1 VNDLVAV
8 LVAIAGAI
16 TFGASDV
23 IEQRATHRV
32 ANRPPLDLRLFADL
46 AVNRLWLIG
55 ITVDI
60 SASAMQ
66 AIALHFGPLALVQPI
81 LVLDLLFAVVITAV
95 LGRRRPDRV
104 VGAGVLCC
112 TGGLVLFLAVSRPQS
127 PPVSV
132 APTILVPLGGGVAG
146 LIALCLIAWRVS
158 PRTFLPLATA
168 FACGAIFGVTAFLLK
183 EITQTIGLGF
193 NPPSQQWPLYAFIVA
208 EPIGFL
214 LNQNAFQ
221 ESSLIAP
228 VLAIRTV
235 TDPLVA
241 IGIGLVWLNE
251 RIAGS
256 PGAIAAEVVGLIVM
270 SAGVVALAYRSPHV
284 AARSSDSPAEGQQ
297 RGAQA
302 PGTRSDHA
310 LRRVATCLHGALPS
324 LFDDGVLCAD
334 KLLGPFGVAGLD
346 GFLNLT
352 SRP

>member
-1 VNDLVAV
+1 VRWTRNEFVVNELIAV
-8 LVAIAGAI
+8 PVAIAAAI

-23 IEQRATHRV
+23 IEQRATHKV
-32 ANRPPLDLRLFADL
+32 AKRPPLDLRLFADL

-81 LVLDLLFAVVITAV
+81 LVLDLLFAVVITSVMA
-95 LGRRRPDRV
+95 RRRPDRV

-112 TGGLVLFLAVSRPQS
+112 TGGLVLFLAVGRPQS
-127 PPVSV
+127 PAVNV
-132 APTILVPLGGGVAG
+132 APTILVPLGVG
-146 LIALCLIAWRVS
+146 IAVTIVLCLIAWRVS
-158 PRTFLPLATA
+158 PQRFLPLATA

-214 LNQNAFQ
+214 LNQDAFQ

-241 IGIGLVWLNE
+241 IGIGLIWLNE
-251 RIAGS
+251 QIASS
-256 PGAIAAEVVGLIVM
+256 PAAIAAEVAGLIIM
-270 SAGVVALAYRSPHV
+270 SVGVLALAYRSPHV
-284 AARSSDSPAEGQQ
+284 AARSAASALKSQPHNDAEQS
-297 RGAQA
+297 
-302 PGTRSDHA
+302 T
-310 LRRVATCLHGALPS
+310 
-324 LFDDGVLCAD
+324 
-334 KLLGPFGVAGLD
+334 
-346 GFLNLT
+346 
-352 SRP
+352 

>member
-1 VNDLVAV
+1 MNEQVAV
-8 LVAIAGAI
+8 LVAMAGAI
-16 TFGASDV
+16 TFGTSDV

-32 ANRPPLDLRLFADL
+32 AKRPPLDLRLFADL

-60 SASAMQ
+60 AASAMQ

-81 LVLDLLFAVVITAV
+81 LVLDLLFAVLISAA
-95 LGRRRPDRV
+95 LARRRPDRV
-104 VGAGVLCC
+104 MGAGLLCC
-112 TGGLVLFLAVSRPQS
+112 TGGLALFLAVARPQS
-127 PPVSV
+127 PAVRV
-132 APTILVPLGGGVAG
+132 APTILLPLGVGMAGV
-146 LIALCLIAWRVS
+146 IALCLFAWRVS
-158 PRTFLPLATA
+158 LRRFLPLATA

-251 RIAGS
+251 HIASS
-256 PGAIAAEVVGLIVM
+256 PAAIAAEVAGLIIM
-270 SAGVVALAYRSPHV
+270 SAGVLALAYRSPHV
-284 AARSSDSPAEGQQ
+284 AASTQRPCARSRSSP
-297 RGAQA
+297 R
-302 PGTRSDHA
+302 P
-310 LRRVATCLHGALPS
+310 RRT
-324 LFDDGVLCAD
+324 DGE
-334 KLLGPFGVAGLD
+334 
-346 GFLNLT
+346 
-352 SRP
+352 

>member
-1 VNDLVAV
+1 VNEQVAV
-8 LVAIAGAI
+8 LAAMAGAI

-32 ANRPPLDLRLFADL
+32 AKRPPLDLRLFADL

-60 SASAMQ
+60 AASAMQ
-66 AIALHFGPLALVQPI
+66 AVALHFGPLALVQPI
-81 LVLDLLFAVVITAV
+81 LVLDLLFAVLISAA
-95 LGRRRPDRV
+95 LARRRPDRV
-104 VGAGVLCC
+104 MGAGLLCC
-112 TGGLVLFLAVSRPQS
+112 TGGLVLFLAVARPQS
-127 PPVSV
+127 PAVRV
-132 APTILVPLGGGVAG
+132 APAILLPLGVGIAGV
-146 LIALCLIAWRVS
+146 IALCLVAWRVS
-158 PRTFLPLATA
+158 PRRFLPLATA

-241 IGIGLVWLNE
+241 IAIGLVWLNE
-251 RIAGS
+251 HIASS
-256 PGAIAAEVVGLIVM
+256 PAAIAAEVAGLIIM
-270 SAGVVALAYRSPHV
+270 SVGVVALAYRSPHV
-284 AARSSDSPAEGQQ
+284 AAPSPGPPLKSQRRGGAE
-297 RGAQA
+297 
-302 PGTRSDHA
+302 
-310 LRRVATCLHGALPS
+310 RR
-324 LFDDGVLCAD
+324 
-334 KLLGPFGVAGLD
+334 
-346 GFLNLT
+346 
-352 SRP
+352 

>member
-1 VNDLVAV
+1 VNELIAV
-8 LVAIAGAI
+8 PVAIAAAI

-23 IEQRATHRV
+23 IEQRATHKV
-32 ANRPPLDLRLFADL
+32 AKRPPLDLRLFADL

-81 LVLDLLFAVVITAV
+81 LVLDLLFAVVITSVMA
-95 LGRRRPDRV
+95 RRRPDRV

-112 TGGLVLFLAVSRPQS
+112 TGGLVLFLAVGRPQS
-127 PPVSV
+127 PAVSV
-132 APTILVPLGGGVAG
+132 APTILVPLGVG
-146 LIALCLIAWRVS
+146 IAVTIVLCLIAWRVS
-158 PRTFLPLATA
+158 PQRFLPLATA

-214 LNQNAFQ
+214 LNQDAFQ

-251 RIAGS
+251 QIASS
-256 PGAIAAEVVGLIVM
+256 PAAIAAEVAGLIIM
-270 SAGVVALAYRSPHV
+270 SVGVLALAYRSPHV
-284 AARSSDSPAEGQQ
+284 AAHSPASRLKSQPRDDAGQS
-297 RGAQA
+297 
-302 PGTRSDHA
+302 T
-310 LRRVATCLHGALPS
+310 
-324 LFDDGVLCAD
+324 
-334 KLLGPFGVAGLD
+334 
-346 GFLNLT
+346 
-352 SRP
+352 

>member
-1 VNDLVAV
+1 VNEPVAV

-23 IEQRATHRV
+23 IEQRATHKV
-32 ANRPPLDLRLFADL
+32 ANRPPLDFKLFADL
-46 AVNRLWLIG
+46 AVNRLWVIG

-60 SASAMQ
+60 SASVMQ

-81 LVLDLLFAVVITAV
+81 LVLDLLFAVVISAV
-95 LGRRRPDRV
+95 LARRRPDRIIN
-104 VGAGVLCC
+104 AGVLCC
-112 TGGLVLFLAVSRPQS
+112 CGGLALFLAVARPTS

-132 APTILVPLGGGVAG
+132 SPTILVPLGIGAVVV
-146 LIALCLIAWRVS
+146 IAPCLVAWRLS
-158 PRTFLPLATA
+158 PQRVLPLTTA
-168 FACGAIFGVTAFLLK
+168 FACGAIFGATAFLLK
-183 EITQTIGLGF
+183 ELTQTIGLGF

-251 RIAGS
+251 QLASS
-256 PGAIAAEVVGLIVM
+256 PAAIAAEVVGLILM
-270 SAGVVALAYRSPHV
+270 SVGVVALAYRSPHM
-284 AARSSDSPAEGQQ
+284 AAHSSPPSPAP
-297 RGAQA
+297 ADA
-302 PGTRSDHA
+302 TRRTDPQ
-310 LRRVATCLHGALPS
+310 T
-324 LFDDGVLCAD
+324 
-334 KLLGPFGVAGLD
+334 
-346 GFLNLT
+346 
-352 SRP
+352 

>member
-1 VNDLVAV
+1 VNELVAV

-23 IEQRATHRV
+23 IEQRATHKV
-32 ANRPPLDLRLFADL
+32 AKRPPLDFRLFADL
-46 AVNRLWLIG
+46 VANRLWLIG

-66 AIALHFGPLALVQPI
+66 AVALHFGPLALVQPI

-95 LGRRRPDRV
+95 LTRRRPDRV
-104 VGAGVLCC
+104 TGAGVLCC
-112 TGGLVLFLAVSRPQS
+112 TGGLALFLAVARPTS
-127 PPVSV
+127 PAVTV
-132 APTILVPLGGGVAG
+132 APTILVPIGIGVAVT
-146 LIALCLIAWRVS
+146 IALCLIAWRVS
-158 PRTFLPLATA
+158 PRKFLPLATA

-193 NPPSQQWPLYAFIVA
+193 NPPSQQWPLYAFIIA
-208 EPIGFL
+208 EPLGFL

-251 RIAGS
+251 QLASS
-256 PGAIAAEVVGLIVM
+256 PAAIAAEVAGLIIM
-270 SAGVVALAYRSPHV
+270 SVGVVALAYRSPHM
-284 AARSSDSPAEGQQ
+284 AAHSPASPPASQ
-297 RGAQA
+297 RGD
-302 PGTRSDHA
+302 S
-310 LRRVATCLHGALPS
+310 S
-324 LFDDGVLCAD
+324 E
-334 KLLGPFGVAGLD
+334 
-346 GFLNLT
+346 
-352 SRP
+352 RP

>member
-1 VNDLVAV
+1 MNELVAV
-8 LVAIAGAI
+8 PVAIAGAI

-23 IEQRATHRV
+23 IEQRATHTV
-32 ANRPPLDLRLFADL
+32 AKRPPLDLRLFADL

-60 SASAMQ
+60 AASVMQ
-66 AIALHFGPLALVQPI
+66 AFALHFGPLALVQPI
-81 LVLDLLFAVVITAV
+81 LVLDLLFAVVISAA
-95 LGRRRPDRV
+95 LARRRPDRV
-104 VGAGVLCC
+104 IGAGVLCC
-112 TGGLVLFLAVSRPQS
+112 TGGLALFLAVARPQS
-127 PPVSV
+127 SAVSV
-132 APTILVPLGGGVAG
+132 APTILWPLGVGIAG
-146 LIALCLIAWRVS
+146 AIALCLVAWRVS
-158 PRTFLPLATA
+158 PRKFLPLATA

-251 RIAGS
+251 RIATS
-256 PGAIAAEVVGLIVM
+256 PAAIAAEVAGLIIM
-270 SAGVVALAYRSPHV
+270 SVGVLALAYRSPHV
-284 AARSSDSPAEGQQ
+284 AAHSSASPLESQQ
-297 RGAQA
+297 RDDTQ
-302 PGTRSDHA
+302 
-310 LRRVATCLHGALPS
+310 RR
-324 LFDDGVLCAD
+324 
-334 KLLGPFGVAGLD
+334 
-346 GFLNLT
+346 
-352 SRP
+352 

>member
-1 VNDLVAV
+1 VNELIAV
-8 LVAIAGAI
+8 PVAIAAAI

-23 IEQRATHRV
+23 IEQRATHKV
-32 ANRPPLDLRLFADL
+32 AKRPPLDLRLFADL

-60 SASAMQ
+60 SASVMQ

-81 LVLDLLFAVVITAV
+81 LVLDLLFAAVITSVMA
-95 LGRRRPDRV
+95 RRRPDRV

-112 TGGLVLFLAVSRPQS
+112 TGGLVLFLAVGRPQS
-127 PPVSV
+127 PAVSV
-132 APTILVPLGGGVAG
+132 APTILLPLGVGIAG
-146 LIALCLIAWRVS
+146 TIALCLIAWRVS
-158 PRTFLPLATA
+158 PQRFLPLATA

-241 IGIGLVWLNE
+241 IGIGLLWLNE
-251 RIAGS
+251 QIASS
-256 PGAIAAEVVGLIVM
+256 PAAIAAEVAGLIIM
-270 SAGVVALAYRSPHV
+270 SVGVLALAYRSPHV
-284 AARSSDSPAEGQQ
+284 AAHSSASPLKSQPRDDAEQ
-297 RGAQA
+297 
-302 PGTRSDHA
+302 S
-310 LRRVATCLHGALPS
+310 
-324 LFDDGVLCAD
+324 
-334 KLLGPFGVAGLD
+334 K
-346 GFLNLT
+346 
-352 SRP
+352 

>member
-1 VNDLVAV
+1 MNELVAV
-8 LVAIAGAI
+8 PVALAGAI
-16 TFGASDV
+16 AFGASDV

-32 ANRPPLDLRLFADL
+32 AKRPPLDLRLFVDL

-60 SASAMQ
+60 AASGMQ
-66 AIALHFGPLALVQPI
+66 AIALHFGALALVQPI

-95 LGRRRPDRV
+95 WQRQRPDRV

-112 TGGLVLFLAVSRPQS
+112 TGGLVLFLAVARPTS
-127 PPVSV
+127 PPVTV
-132 APTILVPLGGGVAG
+132 APTILVPLGIGIAG
-146 LIALCLIAWRVS
+146 TIALCLVAWRVS

-168 FACGAIFGVTAFLLK
+168 FACGTIFGVTAFLLK

-193 NPPSQQWPLYAFIVA
+193 NPPGQQWPLYAFIVA
-208 EPIGFL
+208 EPVGFL

-241 IGIGLVWLNE
+241 IGIGLIWLNE
-251 RIAGS
+251 QVANS
-256 PGAIAAEVVGLIVM
+256 PAAIAAEVAGLIIM

-284 AARSSDSPAEGQQ
+284 AAQSARPPSPA
-297 RGAQA
+297 A
-302 PGTRSDHA
+302 
-310 LRRVATCLHGALPS
+310 
-324 LFDDGVLCAD
+324 GVSPDRA
-334 KLLGPFGVAGLD
+334 
-346 GFLNLT
+346 
-352 SRP
+352 S

>member
-1 VNDLVAV
+1 VNEPIAV

-32 ANRPPLDLRLFADL
+32 ASRPPLDLRLFADL

-60 SASAMQ
+60 AASAMQ
-66 AIALHFGPLALVQPI
+66 AIALHFGALALVQPI
-81 LVLDLLFAVVITAV
+81 LVLDLLFAVVITAA
-95 LGRRRPDRV
+95 LTRRPPDRIL
-104 VGAGVLCC
+104 GAGVLAC
-112 TGGLVLFLAVSRPQS
+112 TAGLVLFLAVARPQS
-127 PPVSV
+127 PPVAV
-132 APTILVPLGGGVAG
+132 RPTILLPLGIGIAG
-146 LIALCLIAWRVS
+146 TIVLCLVAWRVS
-158 PRTFLPLATA
+158 PRRFLPLATA

-183 EITQTIGLGF
+183 EITQTIGHGF
-193 NPPSQQWPLYAFIVA
+193 SPPAQQWPLYAFIVA

-241 IGIGLVWLNE
+241 IGIGIVWLNE
-251 RIAGS
+251 QIASS
-256 PGAIAAEVVGLIVM
+256 PADIAAEVVGLIIM

-284 AARSSDSPAEGQQ
+284 AAHAARSRLEGRRGDGAE
-297 RGAQA
+297 
-302 PGTRSDHA
+302 PGRA
-310 LRRVATCLHGALPS
+310 A
-324 LFDDGVLCAD
+324 
-334 KLLGPFGVAGLD
+334 
-346 GFLNLT
+346 
-352 SRP
+352 

>member
-1 VNDLVAV
+1 VNEQVAA
-8 LVAIAGAI
+8 LVAIAGAV

-32 ANRPPLDLRLFADL
+32 AKRPPLDLRLFADL

-60 SASAMQ
+60 AASGMQ

-81 LVLDLLFAVVITAV
+81 LVLDLLFAVVITSV
-95 LGRRRPDRV
+95 LTRRRPDRV
-104 VGAGVLCC
+104 IGAGVVCC
-112 TGGLVLFLAVSRPQS
+112 TGGLVLFLAVARPQS

-132 APTILVPLGGGVAG
+132 SPTILLPLGAGIAG
-146 LIALCLIAWRVS
+146 LIALCLVAWHVS
-158 PRTFLPLATA
+158 PRGFLPLVTA

-251 RIAGS
+251 QIASSPAAIAGE
-256 PGAIAAEVVGLIVM
+256 AVGLIIM

-284 AARSSDSPAEGQQ
+284 AAQSSGSPTKTERRDGPEG
-297 RGAQA
+297 R
-302 PGTRSDHA
+302 
-310 LRRVATCLHGALPS
+310 
-324 LFDDGVLCAD
+324 
-334 KLLGPFGVAGLD
+334 
-346 GFLNLT
+346 
-352 SRP
+352 

>member
-1 VNDLVAV
+1 VNEPVAV

-23 IEQRATHRV
+23 IEQRATHKV
-32 ANRPPLDLRLFADL
+32 ANRPPLDFKLFADL
-46 AVNRLWLIG
+46 AVNRLWVIG

-60 SASAMQ
+60 SASVMQ

-81 LVLDLLFAVVITAV
+81 LVLDLLFAVVISSV
-95 LGRRRPDRV
+95 LAHRRPDRIIN
-104 VGAGVLCC
+104 AGVLCC
-112 TGGLVLFLAVSRPQS
+112 CGGLALFLAVARPTS

-132 APTILVPLGGGVAG
+132 SPTILVPLGIGAVVV
-146 LIALCLIAWRVS
+146 IAPCLVAWRLS
-158 PRTFLPLATA
+158 PQKFLPLTTA
-168 FACGAIFGVTAFLLK
+168 FACGAIFGATAFLLK
-183 EITQTIGLGF
+183 ELTQTIGLGF

-251 RIAGS
+251 QIASS
-256 PGAIAAEVVGLIVM
+256 PAAIAAEVVGLILM
-270 SAGVVALAYRSPHV
+270 SVGVVALAYRSPHV
-284 AARSSDSPAEGQQ
+284 AARSSPPSPAP
-297 RGAQA
+297 ADA
-302 PGTRSDHA
+302 TRRTDPQ
-310 LRRVATCLHGALPS
+310 T
-324 LFDDGVLCAD
+324 
-334 KLLGPFGVAGLD
+334 
-346 GFLNLT
+346 
-352 SRP
+352 

>member
-1 VNDLVAV
+1 MNELVAV
-8 LVAIAGAI
+8 PVAIAGAI

-32 ANRPPLDLRLFADL
+32 AKRPPLDLKLFADL
-46 AVNRLWLIG
+46 VANRLWLIG

-66 AIALHFGPLALVQPI
+66 AVALHFGPLALVQPI
-81 LVLDLLFAVVITAV
+81 LVLDLLFAVVITAA
-95 LGRRRPDRV
+95 LARQRPDRV
-104 VGAGVLCC
+104 MGAGVLCC
-112 TGGLVLFLAVSRPQS
+112 TGGLGLFLAVARPQS
-127 PPVSV
+127 PPVKV
-132 APTILVPLGGGVAG
+132 APTILLPLGFGIAG
-146 LIALCLIAWRVS
+146 TIALCLVAWRVS
-158 PRTFLPLATA
+158 PRRFLPLATA

-251 RIAGS
+251 QLASS
-256 PGAIAAEVVGLIVM
+256 PGAIAAEAAGLIIM
-270 SAGVVALAYRSPHV
+270 SAGVLALAYRSPHV
-284 AARSSDSPAEGQQ
+284 AAHSSASPPESQHRDSA
-297 RGAQA
+297 
-302 PGTRSDHA
+302 
-310 LRRVATCLHGALPS
+310 
-324 LFDDGVLCAD
+324 
-334 KLLGPFGVAGLD
+334 
-346 GFLNLT
+346 
-352 SRP
+352 

>member
-1 VNDLVAV
+1 MNEPVAV
-8 LVAIAGAI
+8 LVAIAGAV

-32 ANRPPLDLRLFADL
+32 AKRPPLDLRLFADL
-46 AVNRLWLIG
+46 AVNRLWVIG

-60 SASAMQ
+60 AASVMQ
-66 AIALHFGPLALVQPI
+66 AIALHFGPLSLVQPV
-81 LVLDLLFAVVITAV
+81 LVLDLLFAVVISAV
-95 LGRRRPDRV
+95 LARQRPDRV
-104 VGAGVLCC
+104 ISAGVLCC
-112 TGGLVLFLAVSRPQS
+112 TGGLVLFLAVARPQS
-127 PPVSV
+127 PAVSV
-132 APTILVPLGGGVAG
+132 SPTILVPLGIGTAG
-146 LIALCLIAWRVS
+146 AIALCLIAWRLS
-158 PRTFLPLATA
+158 PRKFLPLATA

-214 LNQNAFQ
+214 LNQDAFQ

-251 RIAGS
+251 QIASS
-256 PGAIAAEVVGLIVM
+256 PPAIAAEVLGLIVM

-284 AARSSDSPAEGQQ
+284 AAHSARTSLGSQQAEG
-297 RGAQA
+297 AE
-302 PGTRSDHA
+302 S
-310 LRRVATCLHGALPS
+310 S
-324 LFDDGVLCAD
+324 
-334 KLLGPFGVAGLD
+334 
-346 GFLNLT
+346 
-352 SRP
+352 

>member
-1 VNDLVAV
+1 MNELIAV

-23 IEQRATHRV
+23 IEQRATHKV
-32 ANRPPLDLRLFADL
+32 AKRPPLDVKLFAEL

-60 SASAMQ
+60 AASGMQ

-81 LVLDLLFAVVITAV
+81 LVLDLLFAVVITSA
-95 LGRRRPDRV
+95 LTRRRPDRV
-104 VGAGVLCC
+104 MGAGVLCC
-112 TGGLVLFLAVSRPQS
+112 TGGLVLFLAVAKPQS
-127 PPVSV
+127 PAVSV
-132 APTILVPLGGGVAG
+132 EPSILVPLGVGIAVA
-146 LIALCLIAWRVS
+146 IALCLVAWRVS
-158 PRTFLPLATA
+158 PGRFLPLATA
-168 FACGAIFGVTAFLLK
+168 LACGAIFGVTAFLLK

-208 EPIGFL
+208 EPLGFL

-251 RIAGS
+251 QIASS
-256 PGAIAAEVVGLIVM
+256 PAAIAAEVAGLIIM
-270 SAGVVALAYRSPHV
+270 SVGVVALAYRSPHL
-284 AARSSDSPAEGQQ
+284 AAHSSATPLKSQQ
-297 RGAQA
+297 R
-302 PGTRSDHA
+302 
-310 LRRVATCLHGALPS
+310 
-324 LFDDGVLCAD
+324 DGVQ
-334 KLLGPFGVAGLD
+334 
-346 GFLNLT
+346 
-352 SRP
+352 RR